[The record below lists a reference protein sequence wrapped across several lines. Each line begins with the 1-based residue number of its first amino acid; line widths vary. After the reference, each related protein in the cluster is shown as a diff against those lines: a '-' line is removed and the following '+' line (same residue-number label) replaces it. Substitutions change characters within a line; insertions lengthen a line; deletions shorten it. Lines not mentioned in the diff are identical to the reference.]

1 MHVPEMVGGAVAA
14 AAQQGRVIN
23 PMLQTPACAGC
34 QTIEMARASERRRGS
49 DVIDGFG
56 HQLDRR
62 SLQGGRQYHT
72 DHLIAINKVAAR
84 ARGIWASSLLKQAT
98 TPTQKKDRH
107 DLI

>member
-49 DVIDGFG
+49 DVIDG
-56 HQLDRR
+56 
-62 SLQGGRQYHT
+62 S
-72 DHLIAINKVAAR
+72 AINSTGAACR
-84 ARGIWASSLLKQAT
+84 VGDST
-98 TPTQKKDRH
+98 TPTIYSL
-107 DLI
+107 LIK